1 MSLRWEVSLGGN
13 QGAKIFTPSFMLH
26 LCTDQNSQAV
36 TIALIVLVILGFVAI
51 AGCLAYVYWSQN
63 RGASYHVASR
73 MNQPGSWMS
82 LRPRVV
88 GEDAS

>member
-1 MSLRWEVSLGGN
+1 
-13 QGAKIFTPSFMLH
+13 MLH

-36 TIALIVLVILGFVAI
+36 TIALIVLTILGLVAI
-51 AGCLAYVYWSQN
+51 AGSFAYIYWSQK
-63 RGASYHVASR
+63 RGASYHVAPR
-73 MNQPGSWMS
+73 MNQLGSWMS